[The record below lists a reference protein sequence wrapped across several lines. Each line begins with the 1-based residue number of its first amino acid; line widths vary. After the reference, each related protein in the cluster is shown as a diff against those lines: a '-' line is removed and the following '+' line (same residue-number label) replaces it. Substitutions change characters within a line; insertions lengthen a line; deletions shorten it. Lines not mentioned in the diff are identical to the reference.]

1 MANKNN
7 ANGEIGEQKEI
18 VYKTLSFDVIGAAFK
33 VSNTLGWGLSERSYQ
48 QALAIEL
55 ATRKIRFKRE
65 VYIPICYEATNIG
78 RYFAD
83 FVVEDKI
90 LLELKVVSRLGYVHL
105 RQLFQYLRGAGIRLG
120 ILIYFTK
127 EGVKYRR
134 VVNTEV

>member
-1 MANKNN
+1 MINKNN

-18 VYKTLSFDVIGAAFK
+18 VYKTLSFDVIGAAYK

-48 QALAIEL
+48 KALATEFEK
-55 ATRKIRFKRE
+55 RKIKFQRE
-65 VYIPICYEATNIG
+65 VYIPIHYEAVNIG

-83 FVVEDKI
+83 FIVEDKI
-90 LLELKVVSRLGYVHL
+90 ILELKVVSQLGYVHL

-127 EGVKYRR
+127 DVVKYRR
-134 VVNTEV
+134 VVNPEV